1 MCEPAHAPRIER
13 RSLMLGLLALSASPR
28 SVAARVADPISTIQ
42 PLKILI
48 GFAAGTSPDF
58 QARALQ
64 PYLKHG
70 WPGGVVID
78 NRSGAG
84 GLLALE
90 PAGRA
95 APDGT
100 TLLWASMGEVAINPY
115 IYAKL
120 PFNPSALVPV
130 CQVTTG
136 ALKLITGSRFPGST
150 FEDWMNFTRNR
161 QQLTIGDFGQGTL
174 HHLVAVMVGEAL
186 KRNIEVIHYRSPGD
200 MLGDL
205 SSGRLDAGIASTF
218 LSASWVKLGKIHI
231 LGTSGPNRSALTPE
245 VPTFDELGMKSA
257 TAQTWQGFFAP
268 PGTNPVL
275 VQRIGALIA
284 DAAKDPDYHSKMLVS
299 GSSVE
304 FVSRDE
310 FAGRVLAD
318 RARYGE
324 LIKRIGLEPT

>member
-1 MCEPAHAPRIER
+1 MCESMHGPRIGR
-13 RSLMLGLLALSASPR
+13 RPFTFGLLALLASPR
-28 SVAARVADPISTIQ
+28 SVIARDAEPISTTQ

-58 QARALQ
+58 QARTLQ
-64 PYLKHG
+64 PYLKPG
-70 WPGGVVID
+70 WPEGVVID

-84 GLLALE
+84 GLLALD

-115 IYAKL
+115 IYSKL

-136 ALKLITGSRFPGST
+136 DLKLITGSQSPGST
-150 FEDWMNFTRNR
+150 FQDWLNFTKNR
-161 QQLTIGDFGQGTL
+161 RPLTIGDFGQGTL

-186 KRNIEVIHYRSPGD
+186 NRTIEVIHYRSPGD

-205 SSGRLDAGIASTF
+205 SSGQLDAGIASTF
-218 LSASWVKLGKIHI
+218 LSASWAKLGKIRI
-231 LGTSGPNRSALTPE
+231 LGTSGPNRSALIPE
-245 VPTFDELGMKSA
+245 APTFDELGMKTA

-268 PGTNPVL
+268 PGTNPDL
-275 VQRIGALIA
+275 VQRIGALIG
-284 DAAKDPDYHSKMLVS
+284 DAAKDPEYHSKMMVS

-304 FVSRDE
+304 FLSRDE
-310 FAGRVLAD
+310 FARRVLAD
-318 RARYGE
+318 RVRYGE
-324 LIKRIGLEPT
+324 LIRRIGLELK